1 MLSVNVVSQ
10 FGASFFLY
18 ASNPPP
24 VSSGTAYSS
33 PQSYTLL
40 FPLAN
45 YFKPSDAVSKI
56 YVNVIPISPGQSQ
69 TLSANLSDLQ
79 MAGYVG
85 TNLDT
90 TRLIASPSFN
100 WTNTAI
106 AETPSREDLGESPPG
121 IGFQELG
128 PSEYQVSVTNA
139 TSPFLLVFE
148 TTFDN
153 NWQLFSGS
161 SHYGVP
167 IATDHLRV
175 DGYANGWVIKIPGT
189 YTLTIFYG
197 LQSYV
202 EFGSYVSIATILS
215 LVSLALI
222 KGLKVKSKNPWLRKL
237 ASITHYRKTP
247 NNEVVSQSAWP
258 H

>member
-1 MLSVNVVSQ
+1 
-10 FGASFFLY
+10 
-18 ASNPPP
+18 
-24 VSSGTAYSS
+24 
-33 PQSYTLL
+33 
-40 FPLAN
+40 
-45 YFKPSDAVSKI
+45 
-56 YVNVIPISPGQSQ
+56 
-69 TLSANLSDLQ
+69 
-79 MAGYVG
+79 
-85 TNLDT
+85 
-90 TRLIASPSFN
+90 
-100 WTNTAI
+100 
-106 AETPSREDLGESPPG
+106 
-121 IGFQELG
+121 
-128 PSEYQVSVTNA
+128 
-139 TSPFLLVFE
+139 
-148 TTFDN
+148 
-153 NWQLFSGS
+153 
-161 SHYGVP
+161 VP